1 MQQWY
6 SQCAVTAGCHSQVYT
21 LRRCYYTAPRDTV
34 FFPKNQSE
42 KSVMI
47 TVFDPLFKPSSTKM
61 STDKFSTEIPKQV
74 KTIVNSMGILE
85 ATEYEI
91 GKFVDGSRTGV
102 TLDTINAIDAALY
115 NPKAKIIV
123 PILFQSASELTSQT
137 TGAYTDAN
145 VAYLVINPKSNTT
158 QFTSNSSPNYS
169 VTTSSGS
176 IVGTGAT
183 DQANFAVLAVPG
195 GVTSASDSTRVTES
209 VEANGIQVAGLRLVN
224 YRFYRSGDD
233 DYPITFDNVE
243 QLFYGYKTT
252 TTGEGAS
259 AVTTVNEVIITS
271 NSFSLSL
278 VQQILCIGCDNGQTF
293 PILPTDDTYTVTA
306 KSIKGIGSTAQFNP
320 SDGSSISYTVNNA
333 NVGLSVAFLEGSA
346 EPAGNDDK
354 IKACHIYGKIY
365 IATK

>member
-1 MQQWY
+1 
-6 SQCAVTAGCHSQVYT
+6 
-21 LRRCYYTAPRDTV
+21 
-34 FFPKNQSE
+34 
-42 KSVMI
+42 MI

-85 ATEYEI
+85 ATEYGI
-91 GKFVDGSRTGV
+91 GTTGT
-102 TLDTINAIDAALY
+102 TLDTIKAIDAALY

-123 PILFQSASELTSQT
+123 PILFESPTGDPLTL
-137 TGAYTDAN
+137 GNAYTNAN
-145 VAYLVINPKSNTT
+145 VAYLVINPKNYTT
-158 QFTSNSSPNYS
+158 QSTINSSPIYS
-169 VTTSSGS
+169 VTDSSGS
-176 IVGTGAT
+176 IIGTVIT
-183 DQANFAVLAVPG
+183 DGDDKSADQLNFQVLAVPG
-195 GVTSASDSTRVTES
+195 GVTSASDSARVTES

-259 AVTTVNEVIITS
+259 AVTTVNEVVITS

-278 VQQILCIGCDNGQTF
+278 VQQILCIGCQNEQTF
-293 PILPTDDTYTVTA
+293 PILPTDDTYTVNA
-306 KSIKGIGSTAQFNP
+306 KKIMGIGSSGNFSPNSDIGYKVKVSITAE
-320 SDGSSISYTVNNA
+320 D
-333 NVGLSVAFLEGSA
+333 VGLAVAFLEGNFSESA
-346 EPAGNDDK
+346 ATTNV
-354 IKACHIYGKIY
+354 IRACHIYGKIY

>member
-1 MQQWY
+1 M
-6 SQCAVTAGCHSQVYT
+6 YT
-21 LRRCYYTAPRDTV
+21 LRCCYYTAPRDTV
-34 FFPKNQSE
+34 FFEKNQSE

-85 ATEYEI
+85 ATEYGI
-91 GKFVDGSRTGV
+91 GTGT

-123 PILFQSASELTSQT
+123 PILFESP
-137 TGAYTDAN
+137 TGDPLILGNAYTDAN
-145 VAYLVINPKSNTT
+145 VAYLVINPKSNAT
-158 QFTSNSSPNYS
+158 QSTSNSSPSYS
-169 VTTSSGS
+169 VTNSSGS
-176 IVGTGAT
+176 IIGTVIT
-183 DQANFAVLAVPG
+183 DGDDKSADQLNFQVLAVPG
-195 GVTSASDSTRVTES
+195 GVTSASDSARVTES

-259 AVTTVNEVIITS
+259 AVTTVDEVVITS

-278 VQQILCIGCDNGQTF
+278 VQQILCVGCENEQTF
-293 PILPTDDTYTVTA
+293 PILPTNDTYTVNA
-306 KSIKGIGSTAQFNP
+306 KKITGIGSSRNFSPN
-320 SDGSSISYTVNNA
+320 SDVGYKVKVSNTIED
-333 NVGLSVAFLEGSA
+333 VGLAVAFLEGSYSESA
-346 EPAGNDDK
+346 TTNV
-354 IKACHIYGKIY
+354 IRACHIYGKIY

>member
-1 MQQWY
+1 M
-6 SQCAVTAGCHSQVYT
+6 YT
-21 LRRCYYTAPRDTV
+21 LRSCYYTAPRDTV

-61 STDKFSTEIPKQV
+61 STDVFSTEIPKQV

-85 ATEYEI
+85 ATEYAI
-91 GKFVDGSRTGV
+91 GTTGT
-102 TLDTINAIDAALY
+102 TLDTIKAIDAALY
-115 NPKAKIIV
+115 NPKSKIII
-123 PILFQSASELTSQT
+123 PILFEPASELTSQT

-145 VAYLVINPKSNTT
+145 VAYLVINPKSHLPKS
-158 QFTSNSSPNYS
+158 TSDSSPNYS
-169 VTTSSGS
+169 VTTSGGT
-176 IVGTGAT
+176 IVGEGAT
-183 DQANFAVLAVPG
+183 DQAKFEALAVPG
-195 GVTSASDSTRVTES
+195 GVTSSSDSVRVTES
-209 VEANGIQVAGLRLVN
+209 VEENGIQVAGLRLVN
-224 YRFYRSGDD
+224 YRFYRSADD

-259 AVTTVNEVIITS
+259 ALTTVNEVVITS

-320 SDGSSISYTVNNA
+320 SDGNSVSYTVNSA

-346 EPAGNDDK
+346 EIAGNDDK
-354 IKACHIYGKIY
+354 IKACHIYEKIY
-365 IATK
+365 IVTK